1 MNVYDH
7 ETAVPVGMN
16 EGKLNPLS
24 YTKHNQIDSLST
36 AALEMWGKRK
46 ITFAVAQRAK
56 RGLIIELTLTAAAK

>member
-1 MNVYDH
+1 MNVCDH

-16 EGKLNPLS
+16 DGKLNPLS

-56 RGLIIELTLTAAAK
+56 TGLIIEPPRTVAAK